1 MFDRQDELDQ
11 TLTQLADT
19 AAGDANVFTRAQAII
34 DTAETVTE
42 QLEAL
47 RTAAA
52 AASEHRAKRDLAR
65 DLQASPNAVFPP
77 QSTTTAVTT
86 MHDVEEAGAA

>member
-1 MFDRQDELDQ
+1 MFDRQDELNQ

-19 AAGDANVFTRAQAII
+19 AAGDGNVFTRAQAII
-34 DTAETVTE
+34 DVAGTVSQ

-47 RTAAA
+47 RSAAG

-77 QSTTTAVTT
+77 QPTPSIDTA
-86 MHDVEEAGAA
+86 MHRVVEAGAA